1 MADVSRSPASGHHRL
16 MECHTSLAAK
26 GLISQGYQGTDRWL
40 LSLEE
45 SGLCPGRHGPG
56 KHLPSE
62 TGRQLPLG
70 GRLLRCQ
77 PAIHSGSSYLCCST
91 GARELPNVWGKHFH
105 SSRG

>member
-1 MADVSRSPASGHHRL
+1 MADVSRSLASAHHRL

-26 GLISQGYQGTDRWL
+26 GLISQGHQGTNRWL

-56 KHLPSE
+56 KHSLSE